1 MNQSSLENLH
11 VVLVC
16 QVVQKNA
23 LIGALKQASLCYR
36 IEKLDQ
42 SSDTDLPLQHERS
55 ASSETRRRA
64 LTTRNRSTCMKKIK
78 LFRKFLVS
86 I

>member
-1 MNQSSLENLH
+1 MLQLMNQSSLENLQ

-36 IEKLDQ
+36 TEKLVH
-42 SSDTDLPLQHERS
+42 SSDTDLLLHEGT
-55 ASSETRRRA
+55 SSENRKRDLA
-64 LTTRNRSTCMKKIK
+64 TRNRSA
-78 LFRKFLVS
+78 
-86 I
+86 